1 LLCSFVIFTVS
12 SVYQTNALT
21 YPETQR
27 VKETA
32 ERKMGIH
39 IANDGTFFLLADTA
53 GKSIG
58 AFVAAT
64 ESCAGT
70 LDPIAGDV
78 EGMTGVRADT
88 AGAPVGML
96 VAAQNGQDDPDS
108 SQLKLQLPLHAP
120 LQSTDVHVE

>member
-1 LLCSFVIFTVS
+1 MGKHT
-12 SVYQTNALT
+12 TT
-21 YPETQR
+21 
-27 VKETA
+27 

-39 IANDGTFFLLADTA
+39 IANNDTFFLLADTN
-53 GKSIG
+53 G

-64 ESCAGT
+64 ESAAGT
-70 LDPIAGDV
+70 LDPIAGDE

-96 VAAQNGQDDPDS
+96 VAAQNGHDDPDS
-108 SQLKLQLPLHAP
+108 SQLKVQLPLHAP